1 MHKGL
6 VASKACAKRVRER
19 EHAMHKQRIQ
29 AMKPEIDTMPPE
41 TLGLD
46 HLRNNLKREQMLEE
60 RYHEIDR
67 DNRILLQKMSDIM
80 KHPSVK
86 SGAGGQNAGASMTRT
101 ARKADLQR
109 ITQENHAILRRIQQ
123 AQPVYNHVHWEEDY
137 KRSYQ
142 YVKNACEYPPS
153 LARGRSGKSAST
165 SSLTPMPAG
174 KAKLAATTGS
184 AKVFAPGESGYEGN
198 PKDDLRYVLKE
209 GKSLNGQY
217 FLVEMATDGRSLAI
231 TAYEA
236 QQQKTLELL
245 VSERNHR
252 KLYRDHKGD
261 YAAIAAK
268 LKLAGDELFLDADA
282 ASPTDSLRQTM

>member
-1 MHKGL
+1 
-6 VASKACAKRVRER
+6 
-19 EHAMHKQRIQ
+19 MHKQRIR

-41 TLGLD
+41 SIGLD

-86 SGAGGQNAGASMTRT
+86 SGGAQTAPQSLGRT
-101 ARKADLQR
+101 GRKADLQR
-109 ITQENHAILRRIQQ
+109 ITQENHAILKRIRQ
-123 AQPVYNHVHWEEDY
+123 AGPVYNRIEWEEDFR
-137 KRSYQ
+137 RSGAYL
-142 YVKNACEYPPS
+142 KNSCEYPPQ
-153 LARGRSGKSAST
+153 LRQNLQKGKSAST
-165 SSLTPMPAG
+165 SSLTPISGGKAG
-174 KAKLAATTGS
+174 KLSATTGS
-184 AKVFAPGESGYEGN
+184 NFAPGESGYEGN

-209 GKSLNGQY
+209 GKNLDGQF

-236 QQQKTLELL
+236 TQQRSLELL

-261 YAAIAAK
+261 YNAIAAK
-268 LKLAGDELFLDADA
+268 LKLSGNELFIDAD
-282 ASPTDSLRQTM
+282 DGLQEV

>member
-19 EHAMHKQRIQ
+19 EDAMHKQRIR

-41 TLGLD
+41 SIGLD

-86 SGAGGQNAGASMTRT
+86 SGGGDQSAPVSLTRT

-109 ITQENHAILRRIQQ
+109 ITQENHAILKRIRQ
-123 AQPVYNHVHWEEDY
+123 AGPVYNRIDWEEDFR
-137 KRSYQ
+137 RSGTYL
-142 YVKNACEYPPS
+142 KNSCEYPPS
-153 LARGRSGKSAST
+153 LRNNLKTGKSAST
-165 SSLTPMPAG
+165 SSLTPISGAKAG
-174 KAKLAATTGS
+174 KLSATTGS
-184 AKVFAPGESGYEGN
+184 ATVFAPGESGYEGN

-209 GKSLNGQY
+209 GKNLNGQY

-236 QQQKTLELL
+236 QQQRTLELL

-261 YAAIAAK
+261 YNAIAAK
-268 LKLAGDELFLDADA
+268 LKLSGDELFIDAD
-282 ASPTDSLRQTM
+282 DGLQEV